1 MLSVRRKKK
10 KPKAKKWLD
19 RLAKK
24 GNKKNN
30 QDAEERIRDEAPEH
44 GVNRIKKGKADIDAK
59 IKCKME
65 TEDAKN
71 KAEEEAAAKKERID
85 VEAKVT
91 AVKVKDELVKRKKEE
106 KRAKRREELETAA
119 LTILKTEKEASA
131 KKKEEI
137 EVEAKRKDGEEA
149 AVKAEK
155 TEKGVKKRKTEEE
168 TSPKKEAVEAEKIE
182 IDEGAAKKE
191 AEKAQVSI
199 SIAEVEKVTVKE
211 TNTEVVKKK
220 KAVKLVAA
228 TKKHDMKEE
237 TELVKKLPIKV
248 DEGTKKAAAVDAD
261 DREWEKKIEEGRLE
275 INRTE
280 NERRECLENE
290 RLERAKFERNEQLRI
305 EEENKVKEMVY
316 TQVDTQRNAEEDDAE
331 VKFEGK
337 RKMQMS
343 EEKRLEEEALMLNRE
358 ILLNEEKRLKEEKTQ
373 LQTTNKVRKWMSRLS
388 FKPDNKNSDLSS
400 NAATVGKNDSNAFPK
415 VLFDDGG
422 EIDSLKEPEIGSI

>member
-1 MLSVRRKKK
+1 M
-10 KPKAKKWLD
+10 
-19 RLAKK
+19 
-24 GNKKNN
+24 G
-30 QDAEERIRDEAPEH
+30 
-44 GVNRIKKGKADIDAK
+44 
-59 IKCKME
+59 
-65 TEDAKN
+65 
-71 KAEEEAAAKKERID
+71 
-85 VEAKVT
+85 
-91 AVKVKDELVKRKKEE
+91 
-106 KRAKRREELETAA
+106 
-119 LTILKTEKEASA
+119 
-131 KKKEEI
+131 
-137 EVEAKRKDGEEA
+137 
-149 AVKAEK
+149 KAEK

-168 TSPKKEAVEAEKIE
+168 TSP
-182 IDEGAAKKE
+182 KKE

-316 TQVDTQRNAEEDDAE
+316 TQVDYS
-331 VKFEGK
+331 K
-337 RKMQMS
+337 RC
-343 EEKRLEEEALMLNRE
+343 
-358 ILLNEEKRLKEEKTQ
+358 
-373 LQTTNKVRKWMSRLS
+373 
-388 FKPDNKNSDLSS
+388 
-400 NAATVGKNDSNAFPK
+400 
-415 VLFDDGG
+415 
-422 EIDSLKEPEIGSI
+422 